1 MSTLLENKPISRPAK
16 GWRNVYWLERE
27 LNIGGEPRGPGRTP
41 SKFVWPTKDIAE
53 TMAEKRRGEWEKIG
67 VKYLGAEEES

>member
-1 MSTLLENKPISRPAK
+1 MSTLLEKKPISRPAK

-41 SKFVWPTKDIAE
+41 SKFVWPSKDIAE
-53 TMAEKRRGEWEKIG
+53 TMAAKNKEKWAELGAT
-67 VKYLGAEEES
+67 YLGAEEEK

>member
-1 MSTLLENKPISRPAK
+1 MPDALELLKIRRSVKPC
-16 GWRNVYWLERE
+16 EM
-27 LNIGGEPRGPGRTP
+27 RGPGRTP

>member
-1 MSTLLENKPISRPAK
+1 ME
-16 GWRNVYWLERE
+16 
-27 LNIGGEPRGPGRTP
+27 IGGEMRGPGRTP

-67 VKYLGAEEES
+67 VKYLGAERILARSSSDPKKVGDDRPSRLRQP

>member
-1 MSTLLENKPISRPAK
+1 MSTLLEEKRITKPASR
-16 GWRNVYWLERE
+16 WRNFYWLDRE
-27 LNIGGEPRGPGRTP
+27 MLINGETRGPGRTP

-53 TMAEKRRGEWEKIG
+53 TMAEKRRVEWERIG

>member
-1 MSTLLENKPISRPAK
+1 MSTQLEEKPITRPACR
-16 GWRNVYWLERE
+16 WRNFYWLDKQME
-27 LNIGGEPRGPGRTP
+27 IGGEMRGPGRTP

-53 TMAEKRRGEWEKIG
+53 TMAEKRRAEWEKIG

>member
-1 MSTLLENKPISRPAK
+1 ME
-16 GWRNVYWLERE
+16 
-27 LNIGGEPRGPGRTP
+27 IGGEMRGPGRTP